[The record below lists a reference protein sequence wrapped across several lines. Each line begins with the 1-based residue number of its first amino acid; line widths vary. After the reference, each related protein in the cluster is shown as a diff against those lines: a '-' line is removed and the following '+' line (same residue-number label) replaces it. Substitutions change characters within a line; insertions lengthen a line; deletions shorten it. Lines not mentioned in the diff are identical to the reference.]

1 MTLINTNKVN
11 FKNFKKESYNEKFII
26 FLFSFLPISLIW
38 GNSAIN
44 VNILIIDLF
53 FLLTCCRQK
62 QWSWIRNKYFYFF
75 IFIWI
80 YLVINSILSEN
91 VAESFFDTIRKEIV
105 YPKNDS
111 IIRSVG
117 FIRFIIF
124 LFAVQYF
131 FFNSKKIFNQIFL
144 YWSVIIFVVLID
156 VVFER
161 IFSFNLLGFKSPSQT
176 RIVSFFKDE
185 LVVGGFM
192 LGFSFLISSFL
203 FNLTKNDTIK
213 KIFPSIFFCLT
224 ILCIYLSG
232 ERSNFIKALII
243 FPIILLLIDDTYFY
257 IKKKYIFLFIIIGFI
272 LVTLISKNTYVAQ
285 IQSYKKIIRSVDRY
299 DESWK
304 KCALMERI
312 DMEKCYVDTKQTHSL
327 KAFLSNPTYY
337 EKLGHLR
344 HFAHYE
350 VAWQIIKDYPIFG
363 VGNLKFRHICH
374 NIKYYDTRI
383 LYTKER
389 CSNHPHQVHF
399 EILSEQGIIG
409 YLIIIFAIFNVLFNS
424 LKVYRKTGDLIHLSS
439 ILFVLTSFI
448 PLLPT
453 GSFFSTFNG
462 SIFWINFSLVHAFL
476 NKPND

>member
-1 MTLINTNKVN
+1 MTLTNTNKIN
-11 FKNFKKESYNEKFII
+11 LKSFKKESYNEKFII
-26 FLFSFLPISLIW
+26 FLFSFLPISLIL

-44 VNILIIDLF
+44 SNILIIDLF
-53 FLLTCCRQK
+53 FLLTCYRQK

-75 IFIWI
+75 ISIWI
-80 YLVINSILSEN
+80 YLVINSIISEN
-91 VAESFFDTIRKEIV
+91 VAVSLFDPIRKEIV

-144 YWSVIIFVVLID
+144 YWSIIIFVVLID
-156 VVFER
+156 IVFEH
-161 IFSFNLLGFKSPSQT
+161 IFGFNLLGFESPSSK

-185 LVVGGFM
+185 LVVGGFI
-192 LGFSFLISSFL
+192 LGFSFLISGFL
-203 FNLTKNDTIK
+203 FKLTKNDTVK
-213 KIFPSIFFCLT
+213 KILPSIFFCLS
-224 ILCIYLSG
+224 IICIYLSG

-243 FPIILLLIDDTYFY
+243 VSIILLLINDAYFY
-257 IKKKYIFLFIIIGFI
+257 IKKKYIFLFIIIGLT
-272 LVTLISKNTYVAQ
+272 LVTLISKDIFSIQ
-285 IQSYKKIIRSVDRY
+285 IESYKKIIRSADH
-299 DESWK
+299 
-304 KCALMERI
+304 
-312 DMEKCYVDTKQTHSL
+312 THDL
-327 KAFLSNPTYY
+327 NKFLSTPTYY
-337 EKLGHLR
+337 EKFGHLR

-374 NIKYYDTRI
+374 NKKYSNDKI
-383 LYTKER
+383 NYTNER
-389 CSNHPHQVHF
+389 CSNHPHQVHL

-409 YLIIIFAIFNVLFNS
+409 YLIIIFTVFSILFDS
-424 LKVYRKTGDLIHLSS
+424 FRIYRKTGDLIHLSS
-439 ILFVLTSFI
+439 ILFVLIFFI

-462 SIFWINFSLVHAFL
+462 SIFWINFSFVHAFL
-476 NKPND
+476 SKPDQ

>member
-26 FLFSFLPISLIW
+26 FLFSFLPISLIL

-44 VNILIIDLF
+44 SNILIIDLF
-53 FLLTCCRQK
+53 FLLTCYRQK

-75 IFIWI
+75 ISIWI
-80 YLVINSILSEN
+80 YLVINSIFSEN

-161 IFSFNLLGFKSPSQT
+161 IFGFNLLGFKSPSPT
-176 RIVSFFKDE
+176 RVVSFFKDE
-185 LVVGGFM
+185 LVVGGFI
-192 LGFSFLISSFL
+192 LGFSFLISGFL
-203 FNLTKNDTIK
+203 FKLTKNDTVK
-213 KIFPSIFFCLT
+213 KILPSIFFCLS
-224 ILCIYLSG
+224 IICIYLSG

-243 FPIILLLIDDTYFY
+243 FSIILLLIKDAYFH
-257 IKKKYIFLFIIIGFI
+257 IKKKYIFLFIIIG
-272 LVTLISKNTYVAQ
+272 VTLPTLLYEEVYSRYIKTFKR
-285 IQSYKKIIRSVDRY
+285 IQLYDQGSVY
-299 DESWK
+299 
-304 KCALMERI
+304 ER
-312 DMEKCYVDTKQTHSL
+312 
-327 KAFLSNPTYY
+327 F
-337 EKLGHLR
+337 GHIR
-344 HFAHYE
+344 HFAHYNT
-350 VAWQIIKDYPIFG
+350 AWKIFKDYPIFG

-374 NIKYYDTRI
+374 NKKYLNTKI
-383 LYTKER
+383 LYTHER
-389 CSNHPHQVHF
+389 CSNHPHQVHL

-409 YLIIIFAIFNVLFNS
+409 YLIIIFTVFSILFNS
-424 LKVYRKTGDLIHLSS
+424 FKIYRKTGDLIHLSS
-439 ILFVLTSFI
+439 ILFILTFFI

-462 SIFWINFSLVHAFL
+462 TIFWINFSFVHAFL

>member
-11 FKNFKKESYNEKFII
+11 FKNFKKKSYNEKFII

-44 VNILIIDLF
+44 SNILIIDLF
-53 FLLTCCRQK
+53 FLLTCYRQK

-75 IFIWI
+75 ISIWI
-80 YLVINSILSEN
+80 YLVINSIISEN
-91 VAESFFDTIRKEIV
+91 IDVSLFDPIRKEIV

-131 FFNSKKIFNQIFL
+131 FFSSKKIFDQIFL
-144 YWSVIIFVVLID
+144 YWSIIIFVVLID
-156 VVFER
+156 IVFEH
-161 IFSFNLLGFKSPSQT
+161 IFGFNLLAFESPSPR

-185 LVVGGFM
+185 LVVGGFI

-203 FNLTKNDTIK
+203 FKLTKNDTEK
-213 KIFPSIFFCLT
+213 KILPSIFFCLS
-224 ILCIYLSG
+224 IICIYLSG

-243 FPIILLLIDDTYFY
+243 VSIILLLINDVYFY
-257 IKKKYIFLFIIIGFI
+257 IKKKYIFLLIIVGLA
-272 LVTLISKNTYVAQ
+272 LVTLISKDIYSKQ
-285 IQSYKKIIRSVDRY
+285 IKSYKKIIRS
-299 DESWK
+299 
-304 KCALMERI
+304 AGH
-312 DMEKCYVDTKQTHSL
+312 THSL
-327 KAFLSNPTYY
+327 DVFLSTPTYY
-337 EKLGHLR
+337 EKFGHLR

-363 VGNLKFRHICH
+363 VGNLKFRYICH
-374 NIKYYDTRI
+374 NKKYFNDKINYTR
-383 LYTKER
+383 ER
-389 CSNHPHQVHF
+389 CSTHPHQIHL
-399 EILSEQGIIG
+399 EILSEQGMIG
-409 YLIIIFAIFNVLFNS
+409 YLIIIFTVFSILFNS
-424 LKVYRKTGDLIHLSS
+424 FKIYRKTGDLIHLSS
-439 ILFVLTSFI
+439 ILFVLTFFI
-448 PLLPT
+448 PLLPS

-476 NKPND
+476 NKPNY

>member
-1 MTLINTNKVN
+1 MTLINTNKIN

-26 FLFSFLPISLIW
+26 FLFSFLPISLIL

-44 VNILIIDLF
+44 SNILIIDLF
-53 FLLTCCRQK
+53 FLLTCYRQK

-80 YLVINSILSEN
+80 YLVINSIFSEN
-91 VAESFFDTIRKEIV
+91 GAETFFDTIRKEIV
-105 YPKNDS
+105 NPKNDS

-144 YWSVIIFVVLID
+144 YWSIIIFVVLID

-161 IFSFNLLGFKSPSQT
+161 IFGFNLLGFESPSPR

-192 LGFSFLISSFL
+192 LGFLFLISGFL
-203 FNLTKNDTIK
+203 FNLTKSGTVK
-213 KIFPSIFFCLT
+213 KILPSIFFCLSVV
-224 ILCIYLSG
+224 CIYLSG

-243 FPIILLLIDDTYFY
+243 FSIILLLINDAYFY
-257 IKKKYIFLFIIIGFI
+257 IKKKYIFLFLVIGLA
-272 LVTLISKNTYVAQ
+272 LVTLISENIYSIQ
-285 IQSYKKIIRSVDRY
+285 ILSYKKIIRSIDRSAA
-299 DESWK
+299 SWK
-304 KCALMERI
+304 KCASMERI
-312 DMEKCYVDTKQTHSL
+312 DMRKCYVDAKLTHSL
-327 KAFLSNPTYY
+327 EAFLSIPNYY
-337 EKLGHLR
+337 EKLGHLK

-350 VAWQIIKDYPIFG
+350 VAWQIIKDYPITG

-374 NIKYYDTRI
+374 NIKYNDIRI
-383 LYTKER
+383 FYTKQR
-389 CSNHPHQVHF
+389 CSTHPHQVHF

-424 LKVYRKTGDLIHLSS
+424 FKIYRKTGDLIHLSS

-476 NKPND
+476 SKPKE

>member
-44 VNILIIDLF
+44 SNILIIDFF
-53 FLLTCCRQK
+53 FLLTCCHQK
-62 QWSWIRNKYFYFF
+62 KWSWIRNKYFYFF

-80 YLVINSILSEN
+80 YLIINSIPSEN
-91 VAESFFDTIRKEIV
+91 IAASLFDPIRKEIV

-111 IIRSVG
+111 IVRSVG

-144 YWSVIIFVVLID
+144 YWSIIIFVVLID
-156 VVFER
+156 VVFEY
-161 IFSFNLLGFKSPSQT
+161 IFGFNLLGFESPSSI

-185 LVVGGFM
+185 LVVGGFI

-203 FNLTKNDTIK
+203 LMLTKNDTVK
-213 KIFPSIFFCLT
+213 KIFPSIFFCLS
-224 ILCIYLSG
+224 IICIYLTG
-232 ERSNFIKALII
+232 ERSNFIKTLIVAS
-243 FPIILLLIDDTYFY
+243 IILLLINDAYFY
-257 IKKKYIFLFIIIGFI
+257 ITKKYIFLFIIVG
-272 LVTLISKNTYVAQ
+272 LTLATSISKDTYAIQ
-285 IQSYKKIIRSVDRY
+285 IESYKKIIRTV
-299 DESWK
+299 EHG
-304 KCALMERI
+304 
-312 DMEKCYVDTKQTHSL
+312 HSL
-327 KAFLSNPTYY
+327 SAFLSKPTYY
-337 EKLGHLR
+337 EKFGHLR

-350 VAWQIIKDYPIFG
+350 VAWQIIKDNPIFG
-363 VGNLKFRHICH
+363 VGNLKFRYICH
-374 NIKYYDTRI
+374 NKKYSNTKI
-383 LYTKER
+383 QYTHER
-389 CSNHPHQVHF
+389 CSNHPHQIHL

-409 YLIIIFAIFNVLFNS
+409 YLIIIFTIFNILFNS
-424 LKVYRKTGDLIHLSS
+424 FKIYRKTGDLIHLSS
-439 ILFVLTSFI
+439 ILFVLTFFI

-462 SIFWINFSLVHAFL
+462 TIFWINFSFVHAFL
-476 NKPND
+476 SKPKY